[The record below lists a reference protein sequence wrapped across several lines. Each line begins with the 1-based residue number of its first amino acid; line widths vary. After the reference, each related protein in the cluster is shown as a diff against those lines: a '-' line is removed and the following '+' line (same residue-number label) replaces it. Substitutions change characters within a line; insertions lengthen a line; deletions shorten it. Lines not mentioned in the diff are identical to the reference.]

1 MTARLDHGV
10 TPDRGLDW
18 RDRAAC
24 VGHDTETWFP
34 LATANQHRVSVVV
47 QAQTEQAK
55 AICANCPVRQK
66 CLDWALTTPEPWGIW
81 GGLTEEERAAMRRP
95 GLTQREAASAR
106 AAEEAQRRAARDE
119 QVRMLAKQQIYSDR
133 EIAKQLGIG
142 DETTVRRIRRRLGIP
157 TRPRRLVWS
166 AELVETVRRFAGQGM
181 GDAEIGDLI
190 NRDKAHVQSCRR
202 YYNIPSGR
210 HQGRLSREEM
220 TQ

>member
-10 TPDRGLDW
+10 SADRGPDW
-18 RDRAAC
+18 RQRLAC
-24 VGHDTETWFP
+24 ADEDPELWFP
-34 LATANQHRVSVVV
+34 LADANQHG
-47 QAQTEQAK
+47 QAVAIRTQTEQAK
-55 AICANCPVRQK
+55 AICADCPVRQK
-66 CLDWALTTPEPWGIW
+66 CLDWALTYPEKHGIW
-81 GGLTEEERAAMRRP
+81 GGLTEEERAAMRRA

-133 EIAKQLGIG
+133 EIAKQLGIA
-142 DETTVRRIRRRLGIP
+142 DEATVRRIRRRLGIP

-210 HQGRLSREEM
+210 HQGRPLREEM

>member
-10 TPDRGLDW
+10 TADRGLDW

-24 VGHDTETWFP
+24 VGHDSETWFP
-34 LATANQHRVSVVV
+34 LATANQRGPAVAV
-47 QAQTEQAK
+47 QAQIEQAK
-55 AICANCPVRQK
+55 AVCADCPVRQT
-66 CLDWALTTPEPWGIW
+66 CLEWALTTPEPWGIW
-81 GGLTEEERAAMRRP
+81 GGLTEEERAALRMP

-133 EIAKQLGIG
+133 EIAQRLGID
-142 DETTVRRIRRRLGIP
+142 DESTVRRIRRRLGIP
-157 TRPRRLVWS
+157 TRPRRVVWS
-166 AELVETVRRFAGQGM
+166 AELVETVRRFAAQGM

-202 YYNIPSGR
+202 YYGIPSGR
-210 HQGRLSREEM
+210 TRGRPSREEM
-220 TQ
+220 AQ